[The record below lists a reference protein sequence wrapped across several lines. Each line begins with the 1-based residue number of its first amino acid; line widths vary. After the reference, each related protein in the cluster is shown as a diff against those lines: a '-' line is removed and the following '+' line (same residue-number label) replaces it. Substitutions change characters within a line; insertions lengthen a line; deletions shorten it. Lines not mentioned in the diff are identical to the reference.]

1 MPQSKQRKRNAQGVL
16 IPPSSLL
23 DVIDKG
29 LKDMSLTWP
38 QKDLTAAEIDL
49 WHRDLGNFTKGAI
62 EYAFECWR
70 RNGRFFPVYGDIL
83 DLCIAFTPPEVTK
96 RGCSIECRER
106 HGKGYNENDVA
117 KLFKLYETRMSQ
129 LSRPMTDAEIDT
141 LLDDLDKWRGKHPD
155 WRAA

>member
-1 MPQSKQRKRNAQGVL
+1 MSKSTQRKRSAQGVL
-16 IPPSSLL
+16 IPRLNLL
-23 DVIDKG
+23 DIIDRG
-29 LKDMSLTWP
+29 LKDMQRTWP
-38 QKDLTAAEIDL
+38 NKELLTEEIQH
-49 WHRDLGNFTKGAI
+49 WHADLGPFTAQAI

-70 RNGRFFPVYGDIL
+70 RNGHFFPVYGDII
-83 DLCIAFTPPEVTK
+83 DLCIAFEPISTTR

-129 LSRPMTDAEIDT
+129 LSRPMTDAEIDK
-141 LLDDLDKWRGKHPD
+141 LLDDLDKWRGKHPE